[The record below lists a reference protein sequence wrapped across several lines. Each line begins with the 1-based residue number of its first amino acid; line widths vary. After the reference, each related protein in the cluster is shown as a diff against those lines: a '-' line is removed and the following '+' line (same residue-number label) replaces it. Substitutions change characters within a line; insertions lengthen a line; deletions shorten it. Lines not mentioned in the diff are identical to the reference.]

1 MTRKMILLEML
12 DHMVSFLRRF
22 FAAMQRQIAIVLAIA
37 TYENNRKSTGTSL
50 GSWEAIVTPL
60 QIMLF
65 FIVMRVGFSFLRGSN
80 RYAAGGS
87 TDMYFNI
94 VVFIASGFAIAFLFR
109 QGAIKAL
116 SGLKLRATIYYK
128 RIQPLDVLLALLVN
142 DFRAISTISLG
153 ILGLVWYFTWSFQ
166 LDSPGLAISVYL
178 LTTLMALGFGV
189 CLVFLGQLN
198 KWVTR
203 IVKRILQRVIIFTSG
218 IFFATFELP
227 EYTRPFVTWNPILHA
242 VELFRYSMN
251 NQYPIP
257 DISLSYLVWCSIVL
271 FGFSLILYRTNE
283 SLLLEA
289 NDD

>member
-1 MTRKMILLEML
+1 MILLEML
-12 DHMVSFLRRF
+12 DHMMSFLRRF

-116 SGLKLRATIYYK
+116 SGLKLRAPIYYK

>member
-1 MTRKMILLEML
+1 MN
-12 DHMVSFLRRF
+12 FLRKLF
-22 FAAMQRQIAIVLAIA
+22 NAIWRQVAIVLAIA
-37 TYENNRKSTGTSL
+37 TYENNRKSTGTSI
-50 GSWEAIVTPL
+50 GAWESIVTPL

-65 FIVMRVGFSFLRGSN
+65 FIVMRVGFAFLRGSN

-94 VVFIASGFAIAFLFR
+94 VVFIASGFALAFLFR

-116 SGLKLRATIYYK
+116 SGLKLRAPLYYK
-128 RIQPLDVLLALLVN
+128 RVQPLDILLALLVN

-153 ILGLVWYFTWSFQ
+153 IFGLVWYFTWSFQ

-178 LTTLMALGFGV
+178 LTVLMALGFGV
-189 CLVFLGQLN
+189 CLVFLGQFN
-198 KWVTR
+198 KWITR
-203 IVKRILQRVIIFTSG
+203 ILKRILNRVIIFTSG

-251 NQYPIP
+251 NDYPIP
-257 DISLSYLVWCSIVL
+257 DISLRYLISCSMLLI
-271 FGFSLILYRTNE
+271 GFSLILYRTNE

>member
-1 MTRKMILLEML
+1 MN
-12 DHMVSFLRRF
+12 FLRKLF
-22 FAAMQRQIAIVLAIA
+22 NAIWRQVAIVLAIA
-37 TYENNRKSTGTSL
+37 TYENNRKSTGTSI
-50 GSWEAIVTPL
+50 GAWESIVTPL

-65 FIVMRVGFSFLRGSN
+65 FIVMRVGFAFLRGSN
-80 RYAAGGS
+80 RFAAGGS

-94 VVFIASGFAIAFLFR
+94 VVFIASGFALAFLFR

-116 SGLKLRATIYYK
+116 SGLKLRAPLYYK
-128 RIQPLDVLLALLVN
+128 RIQPLDILLALLVN
-142 DFRAISTISLG
+142 DFRAISTISLA
-153 ILGLVWYFTWSFQ
+153 ILGLVWYFTWTFQ

-178 LTTLMALGFGV
+178 LTVFMALGFGV
-189 CLVFLGQLN
+189 CLVFLGRLN

-203 IVKRILQRVIIFTSG
+203 ILKRILQRLIIFTSG

-251 NQYPIP
+251 NEYPIP
-257 DISLSYLVWCSIVL
+257 GISLSYLIWCSMIL
-271 FGFSLILYRTNE
+271 LGFSLILYRTNE
-283 SLLLEA
+283 SMLLEA

>member
-1 MTRKMILLEML
+1 MHELM
-12 DHMVSFLRRF
+12 SFARRF
-22 FAAMQRQIAIVLAIA
+22 FVAIQRQIAVVLAIA

-50 GSWEAIVTPL
+50 GAWEAIVTPL

-116 SGLKLRATIYYK
+116 SGLKLRAPLYYK
-128 RIQPLDVLLALLVN
+128 RVQPLDILLALLVN

-153 ILGLVWYFTWSFQ
+153 IFGLVWYFTWSFQ

-178 LTTLMALGFGV
+178 LTILMALGFGV
-189 CLVFLGQLN
+189 CLVFLGQFN

-203 IVKRILQRVIIFTSG
+203 ILKRILNRVIIFTSG

-257 DISLSYLVWCSIVL
+257 GISLSYLVWCSIIL

-283 SLLLEA
+283 SLLVEA

>member
-1 MTRKMILLEML
+1 M
-12 DHMVSFLRRF
+12 SFARRLF
-22 FAAMQRQIAIVLAIA
+22 VAIQRQIAVVLAIA

-50 GSWEAIVTPL
+50 GAWEAIVTPL

-94 VVFIASGFAIAFLFR
+94 VVFISSGFAIAFLFR

-116 SGLKLRATIYYK
+116 SGLKLRAPLYYK
-128 RIQPLDVLLALLVN
+128 RVQPLDILLALLVN

-153 ILGLVWYFTWSFQ
+153 IFGLVWYFTWSFQ

-178 LTTLMALGFGV
+178 LTVLMALGFGV
-189 CLVFLGQLN
+189 CLVFLGQFN
-198 KWVTR
+198 KWITR
-203 IVKRILQRVIIFTSG
+203 ILKRILNRVIIFTSG

-257 DISLSYLVWCSIVL
+257 GISLSYLIWCSIVL

-283 SLLLEA
+283 SLLVEA

>member
-1 MTRKMILLEML
+1 M
-12 DHMVSFLRRF
+12 SFARRF
-22 FAAMQRQIAIVLAIA
+22 FVAIQRQIAVVLAIA

-50 GSWEAIVTPL
+50 GAWEAIVTPL

-116 SGLKLRATIYYK
+116 SGLKLRAPLYYK
-128 RIQPLDVLLALLVN
+128 RVQPLDILLALLVN

-153 ILGLVWYFTWSFQ
+153 IFGLVWYFTWSFQ

-178 LTTLMALGFGV
+178 LTVLMALGFGV
-189 CLVFLGQLN
+189 CLVFLGQFN
-198 KWVTR
+198 KWITR
-203 IVKRILQRVIIFTSG
+203 ILKRILNRVIIFTSG

-257 DISLSYLVWCSIVL
+257 GISLSYLIWCSIIL

-283 SLLLEA
+283 SLLVEA

>member
-1 MTRKMILLEML
+1 MN
-12 DHMVSFLRRF
+12 FLRKF
-22 FAAMQRQIAIVLAIA
+22 LAAIQRQIAVVLAIA

-50 GSWEAIVTPL
+50 GAWEAIVTPL

-116 SGLKLRATIYYK
+116 SGLKLRAPLYYK
-128 RIQPLDVLLALLVN
+128 RVQPLDILLALLVN

-153 ILGLVWYFTWSFQ
+153 IFGLVWYFTWSFQ

-178 LTTLMALGFGV
+178 LTILMALGFGV
-189 CLVFLGQLN
+189 CLVFLGQFN

-203 IVKRILQRVIIFTSG
+203 ILKRILNRVIVFTSG

-257 DISLSYLVWCSIVL
+257 GISLSYLVWCSIIL

-283 SLLLEA
+283 SLLVEA

>member
-1 MTRKMILLEML
+1 MHELM
-12 DHMVSFLRRF
+12 SFARRF
-22 FAAMQRQIAIVLAIA
+22 FVALQRQIAVVLAIA

-50 GSWEAIVTPL
+50 GAWEAIVTPL

-116 SGLKLRATIYYK
+116 SGLKLRAPLYYK
-128 RIQPLDVLLALLVN
+128 RVQPLDILLALLVN

-153 ILGLVWYFTWSFQ
+153 IFGLVWYFTWSFQ

-178 LTTLMALGFGV
+178 LTILMALGFGV
-189 CLVFLGQLN
+189 CLVFLGQFN

-203 IVKRILQRVIIFTSG
+203 ILKRILNRVIIFTSG

-257 DISLSYLVWCSIVL
+257 GISLSYLVWCSIIL

-283 SLLLEA
+283 SLLVEA